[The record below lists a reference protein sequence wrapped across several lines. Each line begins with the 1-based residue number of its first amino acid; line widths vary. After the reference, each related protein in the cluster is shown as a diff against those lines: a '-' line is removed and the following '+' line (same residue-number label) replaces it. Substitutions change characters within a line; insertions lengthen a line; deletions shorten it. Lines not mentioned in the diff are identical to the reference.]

1 MKHFVRHPFVSIVAL
16 LVASATQAQTFVFK
30 GGERWEI
37 NDPLKMDTT
46 SIPPKPATPDPKKG
60 IINAVKGT
68 IDRTTNQGGIEV
80 GLTRKLSEVVD
91 IAWPM
96 PARLTEAQNNVNR
109 GEPGK
114 ALDNAEAVLRLFEPM
129 KNVPGS
135 WWTKASLI
143 KLDALDRLENDAA
156 TASFLDAFEKEDVA
170 KQPAVATQIQL
181 ARLMQRARKGDHE
194 AVIAE
199 ATELITK
206 MDSAEI
212 QARLHIVKG
221 NSLLATKKYEAAM
234 NAYLRV
240 PVFFGAE
247 VEHVPK
253 ALLGAARSFRG
264 MDSPALKE
272 QKLEAISNRYL
283 YDIIVTFP
291 VSKEA
296 EEAKKLLPKEE
307 RAKAEADQKK
317 IAEGG
322 PLPEGVIMAKPKLR
336 PEEAVEGNK

>member
-1 MKHFVRHPFVSIVAL
+1 MHRFVRHPLVLAAAL
-16 LVASATQAQTFVFK
+16 GAAALAQAQTFVFK

-37 NDPLKMDTT
+37 NDPLKMDMT
-46 SIPPKPATPDPKKG
+46 SIPPKPATPDRMKG
-60 IINAVKGT
+60 VINAVKGT
-68 IDRTTNQGGIEV
+68 VDRNTKQGDLEI
-80 GLTRKLSEVVD
+80 GLTRKLSEVVE
-91 IAWPM
+91 IVWPI
-96 PARLTEAQNNVNR
+96 PARLAEAQNNVNR
-109 GEPGK
+109 GEPAK

-135 WWTKASLI
+135 WWTKASLV
-143 KLDALDRLENDAA
+143 KLDALDRLANDAA
-156 TASFLDAFEKEDVA
+156 TASFLDAFEKEEVA
-170 KQPAVATQIQL
+170 KQPDVATQIQL
-181 ARLMQRARKGDHE
+181 ARLMQRARQGDHD
-194 AVIAE
+194 AVI
-199 ATELITK
+199 TETTDLLAK
-206 MDSAEI
+206 VDNAEI

-221 NSLLATKKYEAAM
+221 NSLFALKKYEAAM
-234 NAYLRV
+234 NTYLRV

>member
-1 MKHFVRHPFVSIVAL
+1 MNFARLLTPVACL
-16 LVASATQAQTFVFK
+16 LAATAAHGQTFIFK
-30 GGERWEI
+30 GGERWEV
-37 NDPLKMDTT
+37 NDPFKMDNT
-46 SIPPKPATPDPKKG
+46 SIPPKPVIDRKKG
-60 IINAVKGT
+60 LLNVVKET
-68 IDRTTNQGGIEV
+68 IDRTTNQGGVEV
-80 GLTRKLSEVVD
+80 MLTRKFSEVVE
-91 IAWPM
+91 IVWPM
-96 PARLTEAQNNVNR
+96 PARLSEAQNNVNR

-114 ALDNAEAVLRLFEPM
+114 ALDNAESVLKLFAPM
-129 KNVPGS
+129 KNIRGS
-135 WWTKASLI
+135 WWSRAAI
-143 KLDALDRLENDAA
+143 VKLDALDRLENDAA
-156 TASFLDAFEKEDVA
+156 TATFLDAFEKEEAA
-170 KQPAVATQIQL
+170 KQPEVATQIQL

-194 AVIAE
+194 AVISE
-199 ATELITK
+199 STELLTK
-206 MDSAEI
+206 VDSAEI

-221 NSLLATKKYEAAM
+221 NSLFASKKYEAAM
-234 NAYLRV
+234 NTYLRV
-240 PVFFGAE
+240 PVFFGSE

-307 RAKAEADQKK
+307 RARAEADQKK
-317 IAEGG
+317 IAAGG

-336 PEEAVEGNK
+336 PEETVEANK